1 MGTVHKLESRPRNTG
16 QFRGWRPTPPP
27 KKPKRWGPV
36 QALLILLGVSL
47 GALAGLAWMRSDP
60 AAVDSAT
67 FTCWFPSVTDG
78 DTFRCGGRRV
88 RLQGIDAPEM
98 PGHCRPGRD
107 CTPGDPDASAANLRR
122 MLQWKSVTCRQT
134 DIDGYGRTVARCSA
148 GEQDLSCGQL
158 EGGFAVRR
166 YGAISC

>member
-1 MGTVHKLESRPRNTG
+1 
-16 QFRGWRPTPPP
+16 
-27 KKPKRWGPV
+27 
-36 QALLILLGVSL
+36 
-47 GALAGLAWMRSDP
+47 
-60 AAVDSAT
+60 
-67 FTCWFPSVTDG
+67 VTDG

-107 CTPGDPDASAANLRR
+107 CTPGDPDASATNLRR
-122 MLQWKSVTCRQT
+122 MLRWHSVTCRQT

-148 GEQDLSCGQL
+148 GEQDLSCAQID
-158 EGGFAVRR
+158 GGFAVRR